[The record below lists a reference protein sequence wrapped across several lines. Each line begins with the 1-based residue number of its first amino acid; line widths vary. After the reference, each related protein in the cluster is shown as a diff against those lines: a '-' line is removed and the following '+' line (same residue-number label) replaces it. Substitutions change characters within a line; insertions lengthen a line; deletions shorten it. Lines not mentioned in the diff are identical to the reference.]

1 MRRRVAL
8 ASPALCGS
16 IGDLFVV
23 VREPQHYPSS
33 LGIFNVRG

>member
-16 IGDLFVV
+16 IGDLF
-23 VREPQHYPSS
+23 REPQHYPSS